1 MNKITTVGLDTAKS
15 VFHVIGL
22 NRAGKVVERKQ
33 LRRGK
38 LLAYFA
44 NLPATVIGLEA
55 CGGSHYWGRE
65 LERLGHRVRLM
76 PARDTRALVRTQ
88 KNDYHDALAIA
99 EAVRRPAQRF
109 VALKTPAE
117 QDLQALHRLRRGAIR
132 ERTALSNRL
141 RGLLA
146 EHGIV
151 MPKGLASLRRRVPEL
166 LEDAANGLSGLL
178 RELLAEALAQLQRL
192 DAWISGFDVRIRRQV
207 SADAQAQRLL
217 TVPGFGPVVASV
229 WRARIGDGRQF
240 GRGREAAAAIGL
252 VPRQATTGGRPRLL
266 GITKT
271 GDSELRS
278 LLIHGARSVIIHA
291 HKKDDAL
298 SRWVCQLQAR
308 RGTHKATVALAN
320 KMARIAWAISA
331 REIPFEPRSAAA

>member
-1 MNKITTVGLDTAKS
+1 MNKITTVGLDTAKL

-117 QDLQALHRLRRGAIR
+117 QDLQALHRLRR
-132 ERTALSNRL
+132 
-141 RGLLA
+141 
-146 EHGIV
+146 
-151 MPKGLASLRRRVPEL
+151 VPEL
-166 LEDAANGLSGLL
+166 LEDAGNGLSGLL

-192 DAWISGFDVRIRRQV
+192 DAWICGFDVRIRRQV

-278 LLIHGARSVIIHA
+278 LLIHGARSVIMLA

-331 REIPFEPRSAAA
+331 REIPFEPRSAAS